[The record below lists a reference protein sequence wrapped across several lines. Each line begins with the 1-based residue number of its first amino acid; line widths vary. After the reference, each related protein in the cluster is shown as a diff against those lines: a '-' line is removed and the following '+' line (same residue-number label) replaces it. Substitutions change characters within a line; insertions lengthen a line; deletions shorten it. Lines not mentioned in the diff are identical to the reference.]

1 MSYSTPN
8 LSVVVLAYRSGET
21 LRGFV
26 QTLINLLD
34 REEPEWELVLV
45 ANHFS
50 DDGDE
55 TPEIAKQLAKSNT
68 RVKAITRI
76 KKGMMGWDMRSG
88 LDATTGKTIAIID
101 GDGQMPCE
109 DVIRVYRKLID
120 EGLEL
125 AKTYRLNRDDGL
137 YRKTISVIYNMVFKI
152 LFPGLMSRDVNSKP
166 KIMTREVYR
175 QMDLHSDGW
184 VVDAEIMIL
193 ERRMKL
199 ELGELG
205 TEFSCLINRS
215 SFVKVSSIFE
225 FLGNSI
231 CFRIMEYGY
240 WFRRTKNVLKT
251 HNHEPSLFN
260 QGQKQE
266 QEVLKHSRAR

>member
-1 MSYSTPN
+1 MSHSTPN

-26 QTLINLLD
+26 HSLINLLD

-50 DDGDE
+50 DDGDT

-88 LDATTGKTIAIID
+88 LDATTGKTLAVID

-109 DVIRVYRKLID
+109 DVIRVYRKLIN
-120 EGLEL
+120 ERLEI
-125 AKTYRLNRDDGL
+125 AKTYRVNRDDGS
-137 YRKTISVIYNMVFKI
+137 YRKTISVIYNMIFKI
-152 LFPGLMSRDVNSKP
+152 LFPGLMSRDINSKP
-166 KIMTREVYR
+166 KIITREVYR

-184 VVDAEIMIL
+184 FVDAEIMIL
-193 ERRMKL
+193 ARRMKL
-199 ELGELG
+199 EIGELG
-205 TEFSCLINRS
+205 TEFGCLINRP
-215 SFVKVSSIFE
+215 SFVKISSIFE
-225 FLGNSI
+225 FLGNLVR
-231 CFRIMEYGY
+231 FRIMEYGY
-240 WFRRTKNVLKT
+240 WFRRKKNVLNI
-251 HNHEPSLFN
+251 HN
-260 QGQKQE
+260 QE
-266 QEVLKHSRAR
+266 QEVLKHSSAR